1 MTLEA
6 LRLLRDTTFFWTRRR
21 ASHLHAHQESLNVAS
36 FVYKYAVVYC
46 LYLIGSQPNLLLL
59 FFPPGD
65 DFVGDKVLNVLSRH
79 TRRFALGDS
88 FCIIFI
94 SLSPPRWRACACHQP
109 RVDSRTWSWS
119 IAGYTK
125 KKKRKMRQLVI
136 RFGALSQSSLLAN
149 CFHKALSRS
158 SIKGL

>member
-88 FCIIFI
+88 FCFYFYFFI
-94 SLSPPRWRACACHQP
+94 SSALESMCVPPAKGGFENMELEY
-109 RVDSRTWSWS
+109 SR
-119 IAGYTK
+119 
-125 KKKRKMRQLVI
+125 L
-136 RFGALSQSSLLAN
+136 
-149 CFHKALSRS
+149 
-158 SIKGL
+158 